1 MNTNNG
7 LVFKKYE
14 YLKFKKS
21 IIEEYLLLQEKYSK
35 IYNKDKTIVL
45 MQVGGFHE
53 AYATDKRGYNLH
65 KLSEILNTIVSKKN
79 KKNPDLSEKNPYM
92 LGFPLV
98 ATPKYVQIL
107 VNNDFHVIKIDQ
119 VTNPPNP
126 KRAVT
131 GIYSPGT
138 YIDDINSHDSKN
150 ILSIF
155 IEEIKQL
162 NNSYILYIGLSIV
175 DLSVGNSII
184 HETFA
189 TKDDDKY
196 ALDET
201 LKFIYNF
208 NPSETVIYYKNL
220 VTYTEDELLLYLE
233 LKNKNHLIYKF
244 DDNSLLNINYQN
256 NFLKSIFNLESY
268 LSPIEELDLEKM
280 TNGRISYILLLNY
293 CKKQISDI
301 LLNIR
306 KPEFYDNLN
315 YLHLGNNAL
324 NQLNIVNNNSD
335 KNEALFDIIN
345 FTNTSMGRRLL
356 KFNLCNPLC
365 DNKIIEGRYEKIED
379 LKNKEIDLSDRLKNI
394 IDIERLHRKISLQT
408 LNPCDFVNLHDS
420 YEVILKLYNDV
431 KNTKLSEIFNKKL
444 KLELES
450 FIKYYNEI
458 FDFNEMSKYILN
470 DISGSF
476 YKKDINSEIDNLQ
489 NLIDNQ
495 YNLIEDLRDSLEV
508 FIDNNKKKDY
518 FNSFNEDKSMIQIH
532 YNDKDKYYSSLTT
545 KRSDMVKKELKKRK
559 FIIVNDIKVRFE
571 DINFKKQASSTKIT
585 SELID
590 KISDKITVAADKLK
604 PLVKETYQNH
614 LLYFYNNFSN
624 LFLQLNNTVANID
637 FINSGCLCSIKNKY
651 HKPIISEYKNS
662 FIDAKKLRHPI
673 IEKIIFTEYIPH
685 DIQIGKEEIGILL
698 YGLNAAGKSSLMK
711 AIGLNIIL
719 AQIGYFVAA
728 DNFKY
733 KPYSSIFTRIV
744 NTDNLHKGLSAF
756 ALELVELKAILKRSG
771 SNTLVLADEVC
782 NGTEYKSAL
791 IIVASMIKM
800 LVDSNTSFVSATHL
814 HELVNLDIIS
824 KLDNIGIYHINVKYE
839 NDNIIFVR
847 DLKKGNGREEYGLDF
862 AKYIIKDSSFL
873 EISNIVKSD
882 IENEPDIKKSRYNKN
897 LIVSK
902 CDICESKDNLETHHI
917 EFQKNTDKYGF
928 ILNED
933 KNHIHKDHMSNLV
946 VLCSKCHDKIHNNLI
961 VINGYEETAKG
972 NILNFEIVKKKSK
985 KKNGKYSDHDIEYIN
1000 SYKDQKNITLVKV
1013 KKYFK
1018 RDKQRSISTS
1028 TISKIWKNL
1037 Y

>member
-7 LVFKKYE
+7 LVIKKYE
-14 YLKFKKS
+14 YLKLNKS

-98 ATPKYVQIL
+98 ATPKYIQIL
-107 VNNDFHVIKIDQ
+107 VNNNFHVIKIDQ

-131 GIYSPGT
+131 AIYSPGT
-138 YIDDINSHDSKN
+138 YIDDVNSHDCKN
-150 ILSIF
+150 ILSIY
-155 IEEIKQL
+155 IEEIKQF

-220 VTYTEDELLLYLE
+220 VTYTEDDLLLYLE

-244 DDNSLLNINYQN
+244 NDNNLLNINYQN
-256 NFLKSIFNLESY
+256 EFLKTIFNLQSY

-324 NQLNIVNNNSD
+324 SQLNIVNNSSD
-335 KNEALFDIIN
+335 KNESLFDIIN
-345 FTNTSMGRRLL
+345 YTNTSMGRRLL

-365 DNKIIEGRYEKIED
+365 DSKIIESRYDKIDD
-379 LKNKEIDLSDRLKNI
+379 LVSKDIDLSDRLKNI

-420 YEVILKLYNDV
+420 YEVILNLYKDV
-431 KNTKLSEIFNKKL
+431 KDTKLSDILNTKLKN
-444 KLELES
+444 ELET
-450 FIKYYNEI
+450 FMKKYNEI
-458 FDFNEMSKYILN
+458 FDFNEMNKYILS

-476 YKKDINSEIDNLQ
+476 YKKSINTDIDNLQ

-495 YNLIEDLRDSLEV
+495 YNLIEDFRDSLEI
-508 FIDNNKKKDY
+508 FIDNKKKKDY
-518 FNSFNEDKSMIQIH
+518 FNSFNEDKSMIQIN
-532 YNDKDKYYSSLTT
+532 YNDKDKYYLSLTT
-545 KRSDMVKKELKKRK
+545 KKSKIVKKELKKK
-559 FIIVNDIKVRFE
+559 KIITVNNIKIKFE
-571 DINFKKQASSTKIT
+571 DIKFKKQASSTKIT
-585 SELID
+585 CDFID
-590 KISDKITVAADKLK
+590 KISDKITIASDKLK
-604 PLVKETYQNH
+604 PLVKETYQNN
-614 LLYFYNNFSN
+614 LLYFHNKYSN
-624 LFLQLNNTVANID
+624 LFLRLNNAVANID
-637 FINSGCLCSIKNKY
+637 FINSGCICSLKNNY
-651 HKPIISEYKNS
+651 HKPKISNYKNS
-662 FIDAKKLRHPI
+662 FVDAEKLRHPI

-685 DIQIGKEEIGILL
+685 NIQLGKDEIGILL

-711 AIGLNIIL
+711 AVGLNIIL

-728 DNFKY
+728 VNFEY

-800 LVDSNTSFVSATHL
+800 LVESNTSFVSATHL
-814 HELVNLDIIS
+814 HQLVNLEVIKNIN
-824 KLDNIGIYHINVKYE
+824 NIGIYHINVKYE

-847 DLKKGNGREEYGLDF
+847 DLRKGNGREEYGLDF
-862 AKYIIKDSSFL
+862 AKYIIKDTNFL
-873 EISNIVKSD
+873 DISNKIKLD
-882 IENEPDIKKSRYNKN
+882 IENEDDFKKSRYNKN
-897 LIVSK
+897 LIMTK
-902 CDICESKDNLETHHI
+902 CDICESKEKLETHHI

-928 ILNED
+928 ILND
-933 KNHIHKDHMSNLV
+933 NKKHIHKNHMSNLV
-946 VLCSKCHDKIHNNLI
+946 VLCSECHDKIHNNLI

-972 NILNFEIVKKKSK
+972 NILKFEIIKKSSK
-985 KKNGKYSDHDIEYIN
+985 KKNSKYTEKDIKYIN
-1000 SYKDQKNITLVKV
+1000 SFKSQKNITLLKV
-1013 KKYFK
+1013 RKYFK
-1018 RDKQRSISTS
+1018 RDKQGTISTS